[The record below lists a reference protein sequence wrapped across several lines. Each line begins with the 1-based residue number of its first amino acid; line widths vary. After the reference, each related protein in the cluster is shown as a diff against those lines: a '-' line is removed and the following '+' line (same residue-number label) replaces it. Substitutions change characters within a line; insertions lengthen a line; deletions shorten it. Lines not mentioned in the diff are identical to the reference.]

1 MSTEN
6 FPEQAVELDV
16 AKEWIANWQNNEEVD
31 RASVKA
37 YLIPYQDI
45 AYIQKEQGWVNYR
58 AYNGITGEGEFKL
71 LIVGVDEE
79 GNDLVDYNTGDYVYD
94 MTTPCPSVCS
104 LNVWWE

>member
-1 MSTEN
+1 MSTVN
-6 FPEQAVELDV
+6 LPEQAVDLDV
-16 AKEWIANWQNNEEVD
+16 AKKWIANWQDDKEVD

-37 YLIPYQDI
+37 YLIPHQDI
-45 AYIQKEQGWVNYR
+45 ADIQQEQGWDNYR
-58 AYNGITGEGEFKL
+58 AYNGITEEGEFKL
-71 LIVGVDEE
+71 LIVGVNAE